1 MKKLL
6 ILFTCLAT
14 LCRCSNEKET
24 APYSCSGDQEL
35 IDGVGYTVNTVSI
48 TDDCND
54 NTIDSKTYCVCK
66 ETHDYIQSTFIQ
78 SPFGQPCEI
87 QPLPVQLAHPNLYP
101 VDAACQVEPICETI
115 LFAGVACGVKQIHE
129 MGSLRLVMALA

>member
-14 LCRCSNEKET
+14 LCHCSNEKET

-87 QPLPVQLAHPNLYP
+87 LEFSDINGVNQSGYIRAWGRGLCSLYEGY
-101 VDAACQVEPICETI
+101 D
-115 LFAGVACGVKQIHE
+115 
-129 MGSLRLVMALA
+129 

>member
-14 LCRCSNEKET
+14 LCNCSNEKET

-66 ETHDYIQSTFIQ
+66 KRTTIFRALL
-78 SPFGQPCEI
+78 FKV
-87 QPLPVQLAHPNLYP
+87 LLVNL
-101 VDAACQVEPICETI
+101 VKLSSLLI
-115 LFAGVACGVKQIHE
+115 LTV
-129 MGSLRLVMALA
+129 